1 MFKNRRKQWK
11 RNFSSFL
18 LNPPHY
24 AMLVEN
30 KLKEAELK
38 VNLIPTPRIITA
50 SCGLSLKIDSD
61 VMEDVS
67 KALKS
72 YDLDATMFQIYR
84 VIKNGNENKAIP
96 INIH

>member
-1 MFKNRRKQWK
+1 MEEEF
-11 RNFSSFL
+11 FIISFEST
-18 LNPPHY
+18 HY